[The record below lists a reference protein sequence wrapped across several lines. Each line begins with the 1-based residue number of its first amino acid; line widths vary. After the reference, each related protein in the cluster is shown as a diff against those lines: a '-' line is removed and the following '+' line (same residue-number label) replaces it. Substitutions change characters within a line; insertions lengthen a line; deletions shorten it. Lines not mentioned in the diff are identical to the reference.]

1 MQEVRDLE
9 LLKDFFKLRVEY
21 LKQQNTGIQK
31 DKEEMERAWRRER
44 DEREVLARRSEVAER
59 RLLEASQE
67 VGAHRLKTAAFEDEV
82 RQLRRRLFALD

>member
-67 VGAHRLKTAAFEDEV
+67 VGSHRIKTAAFEDEV
-82 RQLRRRLFALD
+82 R